1 MSVLCFSQ
9 RFSSFMDGK
18 SGVYNLTEVI
28 SVLVSMKPLH
38 FIIISVKKNLGIPFP
53 LGFLMTRTTKSHFS
67 VLIIKLNKGKKLG
80 LILEKGKS
88 RQVQI
93 QVNVG
98 VTV

>member
-38 FIIISVKKNLGIPFP
+38 FIIISVKK
-53 LGFLMTRTTKSHFS
+53 S
-67 VLIIKLNKGKKLG
+67 
-80 LILEKGKS
+80 
-88 RQVQI
+88 
-93 QVNVG
+93 
-98 VTV
+98 